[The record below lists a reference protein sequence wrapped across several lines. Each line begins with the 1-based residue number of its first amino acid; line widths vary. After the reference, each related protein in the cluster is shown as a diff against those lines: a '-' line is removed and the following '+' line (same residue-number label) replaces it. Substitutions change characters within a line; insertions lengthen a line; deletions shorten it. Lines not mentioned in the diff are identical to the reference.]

1 MMRMLAVPAATL
13 LLASPAL
20 AQTSTTISIWTRL
33 AEEAA
38 KPMFDA
44 FEAAHPEIDLE
55 VEYIPGGKNH
65 INKLIAAVAA
75 GNAPDMVT
83 LDVVATEA
91 FARLDALKPL
101 DEIMAANADIA
112 AETFPAGPLAT
123 GNFEGVQ
130 YAIPF
135 GGDASAIAYN
145 KDIFEEAGLDPENP
159 PQTWAEFT
167 EAAKKLTFDR
177 DGDGQ
182 KDVYAIQF
190 VPSQPWLTTFYWLPY
205 FWMAG
210 GEVNDR
216 EAMQFTFN
224 SEAGVRALS
233 HLMDLHLVHGVVP
246 PSAIGAQASADNQL
260 EFLQGRVAMI
270 FDGQAIIQRV
280 NRDAPDFNLGIMPHP
295 RPNAGD
301 PLMSFAGGDNLA
313 IMANI
318 PDEELTAA
326 IDVLKGLTS
335 VENQRVWFDNSVWI
349 PVREELLEDPFYQ
362 SHPLQLVYLQ
372 SYLGAHAPP
381 QTSHYVEVQQYLRDA
396 FEQVAYGM
404 MDAKQALDDAKA
416 RADELVARTQR
427 P

>member
-1 MMRMLAVPAATL
+1 MMRMLVASAATL
-13 LLASPAL
+13 LLASQSL
-20 AQTSTTISIWTRL
+20 AQPTTTISIWTRL

-44 FEAAHPEIDLE
+44 FEEAHPGIDLE

-101 DEIMAANADIA
+101 DDILSQNPVVA
-112 AETFPAGPLAT
+112 PHTFPSGPLAT
-123 GNFEGVQ
+123 GRFDGVQ

-145 KDIFEEAGLDPENP
+145 RDLFEEAGLDPDNP
-159 PQTWAEFT
+159 PQTWAEFN
-167 EAAKKLTFDR
+167 EAARKLTFDR
-177 DGDGQ
+177 DKDGQ
-182 KDVYAIQF
+182 TDVYAIQF

-216 EAMQFTFN
+216 DAMQFTFN

-270 FDGQAIIQRV
+270 FDGQGIIQRV
-280 NRDAPDFNLGIMPHP
+280 NRDFPDFNLGIMPHP
-295 RPNAGD
+295 RPAAGD
-301 PLMSFAGGDNLA
+301 PMMSFAGGDNLA
-313 IMANI
+313 IMAGI
-318 PDEELTAA
+318 PDEELQAA
-326 IDVLKGLTS
+326 IEVLTGLTS
-335 VENQRVWFDNSVWI
+335 VDNQRVWFESSAWI
-349 PVREELLEDPFYQ
+349 PVRKELLEDPFYDD
-362 SHPLQLVYLQ
+362 HPLQRVYLQ
-372 SYLGAHAPP
+372 SYLAAHAPP

-396 FEQVAYGM
+396 FEKVAYGM
-404 MDAKQALDDAKA
+404 MDAKQALDEAKS
-416 RADELVARTQR
+416 RADQLVARTNL

>member
-1 MMRMLAVPAATL
+1 MRMIVVSAATL
-13 LLASPAL
+13 LLASPTF
-20 AQTSTTISIWTRL
+20 AQTTTTISIWTRL
-33 AEEAA
+33 AEEGA

-44 FEAAHPEIDLE
+44 FEAAHPDIDLE

-101 DEIMAANADIA
+101 DEILAQNAEISGG
-112 AETFPAGPLAT
+112 TFPAGPLAT
-123 GNFEGVQ
+123 GTFDGVQ

-135 GGDASAIAYN
+135 GGDASAVAYN
-145 KDIFEEAGLDPENP
+145 RDIFEEVGLDPDNP
-159 PQTWAEFT
+159 PQTWAEFN
-167 EAAKKLTFDR
+167 EAAQKLTFDR

-216 EAMQFTFN
+216 GTMTFTFN

-233 HLMDLHLVHGVVP
+233 QLMDLHLKYGVVP

-270 FDGQAIIQRV
+270 FDGQGIIQRV
-280 NRDAPDFNLGIMPHP
+280 NRDFPDFNLGIMPHP
-295 RPNAGD
+295 RPEAGD
-301 PLMSFAGGDNLA
+301 PVMSFAGGDNVA

-318 PDEELTAA
+318 SDEKLPAA
-326 IDVLKGLTS
+326 IEVLKGLTS
-335 VENQRVWFDNSVWI
+335 AENQRVWFDNPVWI

-362 SHPLQLVYLQ
+362 NHPLELTYLQ
-372 SYLGAHAPP
+372 SFLGAHAPP

-404 MDAKQALDDAKA
+404 MDAQQALDEAKA
-416 RADELVARTQR
+416 RADELVARTQL

>member
-1 MMRMLAVPAATL
+1 MMRLIAASAATL
-13 LLASPAL
+13 LLASPTL
-20 AQTSTTISIWTRL
+20 AQTTTISIWTRL

-44 FEAAHPEIDLE
+44 FEAAHPDIDLE

-101 DEIMAANADIA
+101 DDIMAENADIA
-112 AETFPAGPLAT
+112 ANTFPPGPLAT

-130 YAIPF
+130 YGVPF
-135 GGDASAIAYN
+135 GGDASAVAYN
-145 KDIFEEAGLDPENP
+145 RDIFEEVGLDPDNP

-177 DGDGQ
+177 NGDGQ
-182 KDVYAIQF
+182 NDVYAIQF

-224 SEAGVRALS
+224 SEAGVKALS

-280 NRDAPDFNLGIMPHP
+280 NRDFPEFNLGIMPHP
-295 RPNAGD
+295 RPEAGD
-301 PLMSFAGGDNLA
+301 PVMSFAGGDNVA

-318 PDEELTAA
+318 PDDKLPVA
-326 IDVLKGLTS
+326 IEVLRGLTS
-335 VENQRVWFDNSVWI
+335 PDIQRVWFENPVWI
-349 PVREELLEDPFYQ
+349 PVREELAQDPFYQ
-362 SHPLQLVYLQ
+362 DHPLEKVYLD
-372 SYLGAHAPP
+372 SFLGAHAPP

-404 MDAKQALDDAKA
+404 LDPQQALDEAKA
-416 RADELVARTQR
+416 RADELVTRTNL